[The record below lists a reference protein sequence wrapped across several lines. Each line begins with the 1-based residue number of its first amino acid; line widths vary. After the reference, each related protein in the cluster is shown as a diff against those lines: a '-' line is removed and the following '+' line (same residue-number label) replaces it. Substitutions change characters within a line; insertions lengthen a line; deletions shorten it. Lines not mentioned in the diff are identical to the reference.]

1 MASINKRQVKTGV
14 RYDVRYRVNG
24 RQREKSFKR
33 KVDAVKFRATVE
45 ADLARG
51 DWIDVR
57 QAKQTV
63 AEFAE
68 RWFATLGG
76 HRASTRSRYRA
87 ILDRHVLPEFGD
99 VPISRVDHH
108 AVAVWVGE
116 QSEQGLSA
124 ASISKHRNV
133 LSQICG
139 SAIRSGAMRSNPV
152 DGIRIAKSPT
162 RTRRFLTPEEVEAL
176 ATAITNPPPHVSRPY
191 DTPRDELGL
200 LIRFLAFTGLRIG
213 EAFGLQVGDLDFKA
227 GRVQVQRTASETS
240 GVVAIEHPKA
250 GNVRRVPLPGSLA
263 RELRLLCG
271 PRARDAYVWADSTG
285 GPRRQSHFRTRHF
298 APAAVRAD
306 LAGVTPHD
314 MRHTCVALLVQLG
327 AHPKAIQEW
336 LGHSSITM
344 TLDQYGH
351 LFPSIEEAL
360 AGRLDDLMF
369 AGDARGTTG

>member
-1 MASINKRQVKTGV
+1 MASIEKRAVNGGV

-24 RQREKSFKR
+24 RQHEKAFKR
-33 KVDAVKFRATVE
+33 KVDAAKFRATVE

-51 DWIDVR
+51 DWLDQR
-57 QAKQTV
+57 LSKQTV
-63 AEFAE
+63 GEFAE
-68 RWFATLGG
+68 QWFATLGG
-76 HRASTRSRYRA
+76 HRAATRSRYRA
-87 ILDRHVLPEFGD
+87 ILDRHVLPTFGNM
-99 VPISRVDHH
+99 PIGRLDHH
-108 AVAVWVGE
+108 SVAVWVAE
-116 QSEQGLSA
+116 QSDAGLSA

-139 SAIRSGAMRSNPV
+139 SAIRSGAIRNNPV
-152 DGIRIAKSPT
+152 DGIRIAKSPV
-162 RTRRFLTPEEVEAL
+162 RTKRFLSPAEVAAL
-176 ATAITNPPPHVSRPY
+176 ANEIANPPPQVSRPY

-213 EAFGLQVGDLDFKA
+213 EAFGLQVGDLDFNA
-227 GRVQVQRTASETS
+227 GRVEVQRTASETS
-240 GVVAIEHPKA
+240 GVVTIEHPKS
-250 GNVRRVPLPGSLA
+250 GSVRRVPLPGSLA
-263 RELRLLCG
+263 VDLRLLCSD
-271 PRARDAYVWADSTG
+271 RARDDFVWPDSTG

-298 APAAVRAD
+298 RPAAKRAD
-306 LAGVTPHD
+306 LAGTTPHD

-360 AGRLDDLMF
+360 AGRLDELMF
-369 AGDARGTTG
+369 ADKSMT

>member
-1 MASINKRQVKTGV
+1 MASIHKRSAKSGV

-24 RQREKSFKR
+24 RQHEKAFKR
-33 KVDAVKFRATVE
+33 KVDAAKFRATVE

-51 DWIDVR
+51 DWIDQR
-57 QAKQTV
+57 LSKQTV
-63 AEFAE
+63 GEFAE
-68 RWFATLGG
+68 QWFATLGG
-76 HRASTRSRYRA
+76 HRAATRSRYRA
-87 ILDRHVLPEFGD
+87 ILDLHVLPAFGHL
-99 VPISRVDHH
+99 PIGRLDHH
-108 AVAVWVGE
+108 EVAVWIGQ
-116 QSEQGLSA
+116 QSERGLSA

-139 SAIRSGAMRSNPV
+139 TAIRAGAIRANPV
-152 DGIRIAKSPT
+152 DGIRIAKSPV
-162 RTRRFLTPEEVEAL
+162 RKKRFLSPTEVERL
-176 ATAITNPPPHVSRPY
+176 ATEITNSPPHPSRPY

-213 EAFGLQVGDLDFKA
+213 EAFGLQVGDLDFDS
-227 GRVQVQRTASETS
+227 GRVEVQRTASETS
-240 GVVAIEHPKA
+240 GVVTIEHPKS
-250 GNVRRVPLPGSLA
+250 GSVRRVPLPDSLA
-263 RELRLLCG
+263 HDLRLLCG
-271 PRARDAYVWADSTG
+271 GRGRDAFVWPDSTG

-298 APAAVRAD
+298 VPAAKRAD

-314 MRHTCVALLVQLG
+314 LRHTCVALLVQLG

-360 AGRLDDLMF
+360 AGRLDELMF
-369 AGDARGTTG
+369 AGDSTT

>member
-51 DWIDVR
+51 DWIDER
-57 QAKQTV
+57 KSKQTV
-63 AEFAE
+63 EEFAE

-87 ILDRHVLPEFGD
+87 ILDRHVLPAFGD
-99 VPISRVDHH
+99 MSVSRVDHH
-108 AVAVWVGE
+108 AVAVWVAE

-162 RTRRFLTPEEVEAL
+162 RTRRFLTPTEVEAL
-176 ATAITNPPPHVSRPY
+176 ATEITNPPPHVSRPY
-191 DTPRDELGL
+191 DRPREELGL

-227 GRVQVQRTASETS
+227 GRVEVQRTASETS
-240 GVVAIEHPKA
+240 GVVTIEHPKT
-250 GNVRRVPLPGSLA
+250 GSVRRVPLPGSLA
-263 RELRLLCG
+263 SELRLLCG
-271 PRARDAYVWADSTG
+271 PRTRDAFVWPDSTG

-298 APAAVRAD
+298 VPAAKRAD

-314 MRHTCVALLVQLG
+314 LRHTCVALLVQLG

-369 AGDARGTTG
+369 SAT